1 MAEQLKLSAETRESF
16 GKGAARKLRAAGK
29 IPAVVYGHGAAP
41 LHLTLPGHETMLLL
55 RRSNAL
61 IEIDVDGKKH
71 LTLVKD
77 VQRDPVTQII
87 EHVDLI
93 VVKKGERVDVEVPVH
108 LEGESFSGTIV
119 MVEVTTVRLN
129 VAATNIPENLT
140 FSIEGAEEGT
150 QVLAGDIELPEG
162 AELAEEADLLL
173 AHVTVPSAPTEEEE
187 EAAEEAAAEADA
199 AAAEG
204 ETEE

>member
-77 VQRDPVTQII
+77 VQRDPVSQII

-93 VVKKGERVDVEVPVH
+93 VIKKGERVDVEVPVH

-129 VAATNIPENLT
+129 VAATNIPESLSH
-140 FSIEGAEEGT
+140 SIEGAVEGT
-150 QVLAGDIELPEG
+150 QVLAGDITLPEG

-173 AHVTVPSAPTEEEE
+173 AHVTVPSAPSEAEE
-187 EAAEEAAAEADA
+187 EAAEA
-199 AAAEG
+199 AAAEEAAEG
-204 ETEE
+204 ASEE

>member
-1 MAEQLKLSAETRESF
+1 MADQLKLGAETRESF

-29 IPAVVYGHGAAP
+29 IPAVVYGHGEAP

-61 IEIDVDGKKH
+61 IELEVEGKKH
-71 LTLVKD
+71 LSLVKD

-93 VVKKGERVDVEVPVH
+93 VIKKGERVDVEVPVH
-108 LEGESFSGTIV
+108 FEGESFSGTIL
-119 MVEVTTVRLN
+119 MVEVNTVRLN
-129 VAATNIPENLT
+129 VAATNIPERLV
-140 FSIEGAEEGT
+140 FSVEGAVEGT

-162 AELAEEADLLL
+162 AELAEEADLFL
-173 AHVTVPSAPTEEEE
+173 AHVTVPAAPSEEE
-187 EAAEEAAAEADA
+187 EAAAEEAEAEAAES
-199 AAAEG
+199 EP
-204 ETEE
+204 EE

>member
-1 MAEQLKLSAETRESF
+1 MADQLTLDADARESF

-41 LHLTLPGHETMLLL
+41 LHVTLPGHETMLLL

-61 IEIDVDGKKH
+61 IELTVDGKKH

-93 VVKKGERVDVEVPVH
+93 VIKKGERVDVEVPVH

-119 MVEVTTVRLN
+119 MVDVTTVRLN
-129 VAATNIPENLT
+129 VAATNIPESLT

-173 AHVTVPSAPTEEEE
+173 AQVTVPSAPTEEEE

-199 AAAEG
+199 AEG